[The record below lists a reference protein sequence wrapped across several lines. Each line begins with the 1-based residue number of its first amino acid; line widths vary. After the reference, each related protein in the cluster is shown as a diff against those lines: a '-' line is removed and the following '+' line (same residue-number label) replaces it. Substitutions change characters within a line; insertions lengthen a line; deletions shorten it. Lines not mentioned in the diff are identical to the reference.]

1 MRKIEEA
8 IYGRKQFLERLITEK
23 EKDIERLPQ
32 GNVRVVRHGR
42 GYQYYLREDKK
53 DKNGKYVSK
62 KEIKKVCKMIQ
73 REYGEKV
80 LKRAKEEW
88 SLLRR
93 IEGLYKSGI
102 AEDIYDR
109 MPSGKQ
115 AVVTSIVETDQE
127 YLQKWMNQSYEKKS
141 FREDAP
147 EYYSNKGERMRSKSE
162 VIIANLLDKLEI
174 PYLYEM
180 PLELNKW
187 LTVHPDFTIIDVA
200 NRRVILWEHLG
211 MLGDVEYLNQSI
223 QKIREYELCGYYPGD
238 SLIITGE
245 SDRHPLDIRLVE
257 KRIRHVMGMLNQ
269 IT

>member
-1 MRKIEEA
+1 
-8 IYGRKQFLERLITEK
+8 
-23 EKDIERLPQ
+23 
-32 GNVRVVRHGR
+32 
-42 GYQYYLREDKK
+42 
-53 DKNGKYVSK
+53 
-62 KEIKKVCKMIQ
+62 MIQ

-93 IEGLYKSGI
+93 IEELYKSGI
-102 AEDIYDR
+102 AEDVYGR

-115 AVVTSIVETDQE
+115 TVVTSIVETDQE
-127 YLQKWMNQSYEKKS
+127 FLQKWMNQSYEKMS

-180 PLELNKW
+180 PLVLNKW